1 MAPAKMVLFMPWV
14 VQVHLSYLGADGN
27 STSKPGPAPEDA
39 LKCLKSLDQGV
50 SVIYLI
56 RRNRYY
62 HQRAILRRLWSGN
75 KQPEG
80 LQVLVG
86 GFGSLDRRGGI

>member
-1 MAPAKMVLFMPWV
+1 MI
-14 VQVHLSYLGADGN
+14 
-27 STSKPGPAPEDA
+27 
-39 LKCLKSLDQGV
+39 C
-50 SVIYLI
+50 LI